1 MAAMVD
7 NVVEVG
13 VVVGVHSVIDARSI
27 VVVVVVVVRVNFVER
42 KVI

>member
-1 MAAMVD
+1 MVD

-27 VVVVVVVVRVNFVER
+27 VVAVVVVVVRVNFVER

>member
-1 MAAMVD
+1 MVD

-27 VVVVVVVVRVNFVER
+27 VVVVVVVVVRVNFVER